1 MSGYFDELEQILSVE
16 FNQNKQQLSD
26 FLKFPRNMKS
36 FKATRKYESKPTIS
50 DDKQASEQVN

>member
-1 MSGYFDELEQILSVE
+1 MEQILSVE